1 MGRVGWGLPRGGE
14 VASRQLGVMDIGEW
28 HGDRLQRKR
37 RYYYGGAWQ
46 I

>member
-28 HGDRLQRKR
+28 L
-37 RYYYGGAWQ
+37 WE
-46 I
+46 